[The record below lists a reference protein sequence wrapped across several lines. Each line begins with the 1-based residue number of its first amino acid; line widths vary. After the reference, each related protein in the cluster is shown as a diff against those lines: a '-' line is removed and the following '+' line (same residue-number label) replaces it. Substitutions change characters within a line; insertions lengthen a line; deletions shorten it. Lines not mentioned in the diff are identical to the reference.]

1 MSDGF
6 FSQFDRF
13 LTTST
18 TSPFLLRLNGRH
30 EAIIAPNTQ
39 ILQGKRILDIAS
51 HDGRWSFAALKAGAA
66 HVTGIEPRQQL
77 IDNARN
83 TFEAYGV
90 SENAYEFIR
99 GDVFDILA
107 QRTPR
112 FDVVLCLGF
121 YYHTIRHVE
130 LFDRLER
137 SGASHIVI
145 DTTIAPATG
154 EGNAGAIHLCPD
166 TVELDAHACLDSATR
181 GGTTIVGHP
190 TRTAVRYIA
199 SHFGFD
205 TTEYDWKPFFVR
217 NPDSVKDMADYA
229 ADVRATF
236 YCKRR
241 LA

>member
-1 MSDGF
+1 MSSGF

-30 EAIIAPNTQ
+30 EAIIAPNAQ

-83 TFEAYGV
+83 TFTAYGV
-90 SENAYEFIR
+90 SADAYEFIR

-107 QRTPR
+107 QRPLR

-145 DTTIAPATG
+145 DTAIAPSAG
-154 EGNAGAIHLCPD
+154 EGDSGAIHLVPD
-166 TVELDAHACLDSATR
+166 RVDLDAHACLDSATR

-190 TRTAVRYIA
+190 SRTAVRYIA

-205 TTEYDWKPFFVR
+205 TTEFDWKPFFVR
-217 NPDSVKDMADYA
+217 NPDSANDMADYA
-229 ADVRATF
+229 ADLRTTI

-241 LA
+241 